1 MSIYVTGYTEA
12 RINGKWHCIDFFQRD
27 LKGELRIVPCIEGA
41 SMVRHALEWDCNVQR
56 LMVLPSDISDDV
68 RKECTS
74 RTGSLLGSDPQND
87 GYWWS
92 SIEGKWFAKAILT
105 IPEYCGFFPRQ
116 ALGYYLCNPDDNSLD
131 TDRMLSVEEYHKL
144 DAEEKKAYQYYE
156 YTDSESER
164 LILYN
169 FKEAVVQRLKA
180 INERLFWSSEIDS
193 ELFFSDVRVLLL
205 EG

>member
-1 MSIYVTGYTEA
+1 MSKLW
-12 RINGKWHCIDFFQRD
+12 R
-27 LKGELRIVPCIEGA
+27 IEG
-41 SMVRHALEWDCNVQR
+41 E
-56 LMVLPSDISDDV
+56 
-68 RKECTS
+68 
-74 RTGSLLGSDPQND
+74 
-87 GYWWS
+87 
-92 SIEGKWFAKAILT
+92 WFAKATLT
-105 IPEYCGFFPRQ
+105 ISEYCGFFPRQ
-116 ALGYYLCNPDDNSLD
+116 ALGYYLCNSDNNSLD

-144 DAEEKKAYQYYE
+144 DTEEKKAYRYYE